1 MATQQIQ
8 NQLILHNHFR
18 ERLREEFPDADD
30 ETLADTL
37 EGLTDLSDLLAEV
50 IRSALEEE
58 AFCEALKA
66 RITDMRERAA
76 RLGLRAEKK
85 RQLVGETMAQAD
97 LKRLTLPDLTISLRP
112 GPAPLVVTREEE
124 VPSAF
129 WKAQPPKLDRQGLS
143 QALKAGE
150 SIPGAVLGNPQP
162 DQIKALKGKLKAA
175 HVRTREENGA
185 ELSYIEGWFT
195 IAEANRIFGF
205 DGWNRETV
213 ESVCVWQG
221 RSGGRRVC
229 YYTARVRVSVHAE
242 GRILTREGSGFGG
255 GSGDNPGEAHEVAIK
270 EAETDAMKRAL
281 MTFGNRFGL
290 ALYDPEK
297 KGVSKPRTK
306 TPDPTEHWPVTLPGE
321 NSSILCTTPQAFYG
335 ELRKAL
341 ETLTTVEEVQ
351 ALWQTN
357 EDTLKAIRNAH
368 PHLTDQHG
376 AHYTAVFAKLC
387 KTRVKDI
394 LTPPEAPPTAVGGET
409 PPRPRAPQIR
419 SLPTLPG
426 LRTAARPG
434 PSPHLR
440 AAPGSGSQDQR

>member
-1 MATQQIQ
+1 MT
-8 NQLILHNHFR
+8 
-18 ERLREEFPDADD
+18 
-30 ETLADTL
+30 
-37 EGLTDLSDLLAEV
+37 
-50 IRSALEEE
+50 
-58 AFCEALKA
+58 
-66 RITDMRERAA
+66 
-76 RLGLRAEKK
+76 GLR
-85 RQLVGETMAQAD
+85 D
-97 LKRLTLPDLTISLRP
+97 
-112 GPAPLVVTREEE
+112 
-124 VPSAF
+124 
-129 WKAQPPKLDRQGLS
+129 
-143 QALKAGE
+143 
-150 SIPGAVLGNPQP
+150 

-394 LTPPEAPPTAVGGET
+394 LTPPEAPPTAVGGAPPPATREMPARPLT
-409 PPRPRAPQIR
+409 PPSLTTPSPPCSNRKPAISRIDKSALAIGAPKRLRDRAHLKYVASQPCLVCGRQPAQAHHLTFAQPRAR
-419 SLPTLPG
+419 G
-426 LRTAARPG
+426 LKTSDEWVVPLCALHHRELHDRGDERAYWEGMDIDATGCARELWQG
-434 PSPHLR
+434 HR
-440 AAPGSGSQDQR
+440 ANFENDRDTEDKCICPVKAPDG